1 MIFTKKHFT
10 NTTVWQCTMF
20 FEYYFCIRVQF
31 SSTNIFRNLKV
42 SKKRRRGTDRAFKPF
57 EKELRVTLGH
67 HKSFITER

>member
-1 MIFTKKHFT
+1 
-10 NTTVWQCTMF
+10 MF

-42 SKKRRRGTDRAFKPF
+42 SKKRRGTDRAFKPF